1 MGDSD
6 SIQQVRIEHGRYEC
20 VIDIQSS
27 PFAVLQEVPRFDS
40 TIVYIMASQLPQ
52 YFLSHSSVSV
62 AVETYRTFLS
72 TAGRFPYSP
81 FPTSCYMNLL
91 QRYAD
96 LLVHVL
102 HNSPCYPPVT
112 VSMDSEKS
120 VSNEISSEQP
130 QIPETALEEA
140 LLLLLILRDE
150 LSEIGSVNKV
160 LEISKLAYEAYS
172 EANLLK
178 EGVEVSEE

>member
-1 MGDSD
+1 
-6 SIQQVRIEHGRYEC
+6 
-20 VIDIQSS
+20 
-27 PFAVLQEVPRFDS
+27 
-40 TIVYIMASQLPQ
+40 MATQLPQ
-52 YFLSHSSVSV
+52 YFLSHCSISI

-72 TAGRFPYSP
+72 TAGRFPSSP
-81 FPTSCYMNLL
+81 FPTPYYLDLL

-112 VSMDSEKS
+112 VSR
-120 VSNEISSEQP
+120 VSSGGSTLGSEQV
-130 QIPETALEEA
+130 QIPETAVEEA
-140 LLLLLILRDE
+140 LLLLLLLRDE

-160 LEISKLAYEAYS
+160 LEISKLGYEAYS

-178 EGVEVSEE
+178 EGVEVSVRGGDKY